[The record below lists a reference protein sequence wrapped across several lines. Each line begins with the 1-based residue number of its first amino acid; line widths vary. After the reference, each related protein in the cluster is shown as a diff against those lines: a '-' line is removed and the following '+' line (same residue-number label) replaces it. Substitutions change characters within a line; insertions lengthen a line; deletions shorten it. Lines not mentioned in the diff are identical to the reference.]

1 MISLERIATDIAAE
15 LQEIFSSVRIC
26 AVQNPEQFLT
36 EIRAI
41 NPEKLPGVII
51 VFDDMLL
58 DSSTGIQEQH
68 FTLVAVA
75 KFVAASSEK
84 ALAAFSCV
92 DKLLELF
99 PADGKKFDK
108 MFVVPTDCVAASP
121 AANYAAFALGI
132 TAKKGF

>member
-1 MISLERIATDIAAE
+1 MKEFAQNLKTELEKHFDT
-15 LQEIFSSVRIC
+15 VRIT
-26 AVQNPEQFLT
+26 AIQTQDQLLQ

>member
-1 MISLERIATDIAAE
+1 MKEFAQNLKTELEKHFDT
-15 LQEIFSSVRIC
+15 VRIT
-26 AVQNPEQFLT
+26 AIQTQDQLLQ

-92 DKLLELF
+92 DRLLELF

>member
-1 MISLERIATDIAAE
+1 MKEFAQNLKTELEKHFDT
-15 LQEIFSSVRIC
+15 VRIT
-26 AVQNPEQFLT
+26 AIQTQDQLLQ

-99 PADGKKFDK
+99 PADGKMLDK